1 MDMFKISSKNMTEKK
16 EMSESDVPKTGTI
29 SDKGANSSY
38 EPGPEQSATTET
50 SPLEAL
56 QNEVRHA
63 NKRFASQIGMMVDRL
78 NLLTNKVFASEQS
91 GIPLKPYCMSHMDF
105 NHQLAHNHLLHQE
118 LGQPHHLSSLVS
130 AMNVPT
136 NQWNEIITKYSKE
149 LWSSSPFELVNITL
163 PVRYTP
169 NSTVVLY
176 LHHRGLA
183 DDKAYDYNT
192 TPDLVATLKR
202 IGNRLYSDLCGRSA
216 YVEVTAFR
224 VNVSGEII
232 ISDVL

>member
-1 MDMFKISSKNMTEKK
+1 MDMFEISSMNMTEKK
-16 EMSESDVPKTGTI
+16 EMSESDLPKIGTI
-29 SDKGANSSY
+29 SDKGANISY

-63 NKRFASQIGMMVDRL
+63 NKRFASQIGTMVDRL
-78 NLLTNKVFASEQS
+78 NLLTDKVCASERT
-91 GIPLKPYCMSHMDF
+91 GIPRDPYCKSHMDF
-105 NHQLAHNHLLHQE
+105 NHQLAHNHLIQQE
-118 LGQPHHLSSLVS
+118 LGQPQHLSSLVS
-130 AMNVPT
+130 AMTVPT
-136 NQWNEIITKYSKE
+136 NQWNEIITKYSEE
-149 LWSSSPFELVNITL
+149 LRSSPFELVNITL

-169 NSTVVLY
+169 NSVVALY

-192 TPDLVATLKR
+192 APALVARLRR
-202 IGNRLYSDLCGRSA
+202 IGNRLYSDLCGRPA

-232 ISDVL
+232 ISRVL